1 MPATITSP
9 GRRILLFL
17 GNFSLRFGC
26 VHDTGVS
33 TNIQVHIHMASRPG
47 TTIRGS
53 HKELFRAGIEP
64 AARCTA
70 ASFLAT
76 APTVQSVT
84 KYVTVFTICNMIS
97 NDFFLRVANHPMT
110 SPALG
115 EAGGSVR
122 LLLTKNHPVPTP
134 AFRTRAPENFSVVAQ
149 SLKLAHSLLHGSY
162 NTNSG
167 KWIYIVQRRYVPSIS
182 LRYLLQNVVARF
194 HFTHIHTLQ
203 GVSLFPYTGH
213 NSKLRATTEKFSK
226 IRKKPSNTLHDPGIK
241 PETPCPVVA
250 LATTRLTRQLVV
262 SLLPYTGHISRLRA
276 TTEKFSKNRKK
287 PSNTSPDP
295 GIEPETPCTAVALA
309 TTRPT
314 RQSRQL
320 GLLYL
325 YSGITI

>member
-1 MPATITSP
+1 MCTSAYP
-9 GRRILLFL
+9 FGDIH
-17 GNFSLRFGC
+17 GFGC

-134 AFRTRAPENFSVVAQ
+134 AFRTRAPVNPLGSPQLRIRQSLTSNMINLRVVGESGIGKIGKVGIGPPENFSVVAQ

-167 KWIYIVQRRYVPSIS
+167 KWIYIVQRRYVP
-182 LRYLLQNVVARF
+182 
-194 HFTHIHTLQ
+194 
-203 GVSLFPYTGH
+203 
-213 NSKLRATTEKFSK
+213 
-226 IRKKPSNTLHDPGIK
+226 
-241 PETPCPVVA
+241 
-250 LATTRLTRQLVV
+250 
-262 SLLPYTGHISRLRA
+262 
-276 TTEKFSKNRKK
+276 
-287 PSNTSPDP
+287 
-295 GIEPETPCTAVALA
+295 
-309 TTRPT
+309 
-314 RQSRQL
+314 
-320 GLLYL
+320 
-325 YSGITI
+325 